1 MYAIFDNGNKQY
13 KVSVGDTVKVEKL
26 DAQVGATVTFPV
38 VMTADDNGA
47 IAVGSE
53 VEKVVVT
60 AEVTGHGKDKKII
73 VFKYK
78 AKKNERKKQGH
89 RQPYSTVKVTAIG
102 AAAAETKKKAP
113 AKKAEPVADKTEK
126 AEAPAAPKKRA
137 TKKAVEAPA
146 AE

>member
-26 DAQVGATVTFPV
+26 AANVGDSVSFPV
-38 VMTADDNGA
+38 VLMADDA
-47 IAVGSE
+47 TVSVGKE
-53 VEKVVVT
+53 VENVKVT
-60 AEVTGHGKDKKII
+60 AEVVSQGKAKKII

-89 RQPYSTVKVTAIG
+89 RQPYTEIKITAIG
-102 AAAAETKKKAP
+102 EP
-113 AKKAEPVADKTEK
+113 AKKR
-126 AEAPAAPKKRA
+126 AA
-137 TKKAVEAPA
+137 KKAAKPAETESA

>member
-26 DAQVGATVTFPV
+26 AANVGDTVSFPV
-38 VMTADDNGA
+38 VLTADDA
-47 IAVGSE
+47 KVSVGKE
-53 VEKVVVT
+53 VENVKVT
-60 AEVTGHGKDKKII
+60 AEVVSQGKAKKII

-89 RQPYSTVKVTAIG
+89 RQPYTEIKITAIG
-102 AAAAETKKKAP
+102 EP
-113 AKKAEPVADKTEK
+113 AKKR
-126 AEAPAAPKKRA
+126 AA
-137 TKKAVEAPA
+137 KKAAKPAETESA